1 MSTFDRVAAVGTI
14 AAALGLVIRVA
25 DGDSAALLV
34 LAVVVVGSLAL
45 GARRLFAEW
54 AS

>member
-1 MSTFDRVAAVGTI
+1 MSTFDRVAAVGTT
-14 AAALGLVIRVA
+14 AAVLGLGIRVA
-25 DGDSAALLV
+25 DGDPEALFV
-34 LAVVVVGSLAL
+34 LAAVVLGSLAL